1 MATLRK
7 IVGNAPLLQC
17 GASVILINERGELL
31 LQKRHDNSCC
41 GFHGGGVE
49 LYEAVEDAAC
59 RELLEETGLTAT
71 SLELFGV
78 FSSPE
83 LSYIYPNGDEVSNI
97 DIVFLCHEYT
107 GELKPQSDEV
117 RELCFFATLDLPADI
132 SPPQKPVLQR
142 YLERYGT
149 GATPARR

>member
-1 MATLRK
+1 MTDYITTLRK

-17 GASVILINERGELL
+17 GASVILINDRGELL
-31 LQKRHDNSCC
+31 LQKRRDNGCW

-49 LYEAVEDAAC
+49 LNEKVEDAAC

-78 FSSPE
+78 FSGPE
-83 LSYIYPNGDEVSNI
+83 LRYIYPNGDEVSNI
-97 DIVFLCHEYT
+97 DIVFLCREYT
-107 GELKPQSDEV
+107 GELKPQSEEV
-117 RELCFFATLDLPADI
+117 SELCFFAIGELPADI

-142 YLERYGT
+142 YIDRC
-149 GATPARR
+149 